1 MSAPRC
7 FHAWIAKDL
16 VRQRERFDV
25 VECVAVQAVQ
35 RTFVGRKVVE
45 AFELVLTRASYDVID
60 QFVDVK

>member
-1 MSAPRC
+1 M
-7 FHAWIAKDL
+7 
-16 VRQRERFDV
+16 
-25 VECVAVQAVQ
+25 ECVAVQAVQ